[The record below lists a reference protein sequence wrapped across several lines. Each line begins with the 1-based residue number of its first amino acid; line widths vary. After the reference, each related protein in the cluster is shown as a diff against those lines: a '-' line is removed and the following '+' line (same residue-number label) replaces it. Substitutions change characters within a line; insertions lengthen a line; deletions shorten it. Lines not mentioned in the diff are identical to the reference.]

1 MSEPF
6 PPNGSPRLSSTPRP
20 LQWEPA
26 DTVTASALYEV
37 SRAAHLTDEPVEPPE
52 SPGTH
57 RSLLTG
63 DWEGAPGEVWY
74 LPGESGVAVAYYRL
88 DLPDLE
94 NLDRAFVYLF
104 THPARRRQGAGRALL
119 RHAAERAAAHGRMML
134 DGVTLEDSA
143 GDAFARSVGATLS
156 LEEARRV
163 QELREIPPERIVEL
177 RAGAER
183 KAAGYS
189 LVTWTGPVPDDYAA
203 GFAEVVNAFADAP
216 HPEGVQPEAWD
227 ADRVRQ
233 RMGMLL
239 RAGHLRGYSVAGMC
253 DATGEMAAITEV
265 TIDPEA
271 PEWGYQQLT
280 AVTRPHRG
288 HRLGLLVKSAML
300 QWLAE
305 AEPRLARISTGNGV
319 GNDHMIAVNEALG
332 YRLARP
338 GYRFYEI
345 PVSDVK

>member
-1 MSEPF
+1 
-6 PPNGSPRLSSTPRP
+6 LSSTLRP

-37 SRAAHLTDEPVEPPE
+37 FRAAHLTDEPVEPPD
-52 SPGTH
+52 SPATH
-57 RSLLTG
+57 RSLLAG
-63 DWEGAPGEVWY
+63 EWEGAPGEVWY
-74 LPGESGVAVAYYRL
+74 LPSESGGAVAYYRL

-94 NLDRAFVYLF
+94 NLDRAFVSLF
-104 THPARRRQGAGRALL
+104 THPALRRQGAGWALL
-119 RHAAERAAAHGRMML
+119 RHAAERAAAHGRMVL

-143 GDAFARSVGATLS
+143 GDAFARSTGATLA

-163 QELREIPPERIVEL
+163 QELREIPTERIAEL
-177 RAGAER
+177 RAEAER

-189 LVTWTGPVPDDYAA
+189 LVTWTGPVPDEHAA

-216 HPEGVQPEAWD
+216 HAEGVQSEVWD

-233 RMGMLL
+233 RTGMLL
-239 RAGHLRGYSVAGMC
+239 RAGHLRGYSVAGVRE
-253 DATGEMAAITEV
+253 ATGEMAAITEV
-265 TIDPEA
+265 TIDPEV

-288 HRLGLLVKSAML
+288 HRLGLLVKTAMM

-305 AEPRLARISTGNGV
+305 AEPRLERISTGNGV
-319 GNDHMIAVNEALG
+319 DNDHMITVNEALG
-332 YRLARP
+332 YRLTYP

>member
-1 MSEPF
+1 MPSV
-6 PPNGSPRLSSTPRP
+6 PRL

-26 DTVTASALYEV
+26 DTVTASTLYEV
-37 SRAAHLTDEPVEPPE
+37 YRAAHLADEPVEPPD

-74 LPGESGVAVAYYRL
+74 LAGESGAAIAYYRL

-94 NLDRAFVYLF
+94 NLDRAVVYLF
-104 THPARRRQGAGRALL
+104 THPALRRQGTGRALL
-119 RHAAERAAAHGRMML
+119 RHAAGRAASHGRAVL
-134 DGVTLEDSA
+134 DAVALEDSA
-143 GDAFARSVGATLS
+143 GDAFARSVGATLA

-163 QELREIPPERIVEL
+163 QELREIPPERVAEM
-177 RAGAER
+177 RAEAAR

-189 LVTWTGPVPDDYAA
+189 LVTWTGPVPGEYAA

-216 HPEGVQPEAWD
+216 HPEGVQPEVWD

-233 RMGMLL
+233 RLGMLL
-239 RAGHLRGYSVAGMC
+239 RAGHQRGYSVAMMC
-253 DATGEMAAITEV
+253 EATGEMAAITEV
-265 TIDPEA
+265 TIDPEV

-288 HRLGLLVKSAML
+288 HRLGLLVKTAMM

-305 AEPRLARISTGNGV
+305 AEPRLERISTGNGV
-319 GNDHMIAVNEALG
+319 DNEHMIAVNEALG
-332 YRLARP
+332 YRLTRP
-338 GYRFYEI
+338 SYRFYEI